1 MVGPA
6 VTVAKKVAP
15 NLAGKLFQL
24 FKNNQDVLS
33 NVAIGSGLSAGYG
46 LVFLG
51 GPKEGIAYGLSDLA
65 VTLPLTLA
73 ARGRR
78 IGQAGKLLNKGKGS
92 WYKQKPDILG
102 KATVTKIDPKTGQK
116 IIKDEGIPVG
126 RLEQGANFGGSAI
139 SAVVPSALGLVG
151 GVSNLNTSTRQQAP
165 SSEQTVNYLLQSI
178 AERKQ
183 RQSTSSS
190 STAPVSLEDIQ
201 SLLTTSVP
209 QASSTQVDPGLQ
221 RSFNAVAQNM
231 IGSML

>member
-46 LVFLG
+46 LVFG

-126 RLEQGANFGGSAI
+126 RWEQGANFGGSAI

-209 QASSTQVDPGLQ
+209 QTSSTQVDPGLQ

-231 IGSML
+231 IGSIL

>member
-65 VTLPLTLA
+65 ITLPLTLA

-209 QASSTQVDPGLQ
+209 QTSSTQVDPGLQ

-231 IGSML
+231 IGSIL

>member
-46 LVFLG
+46 LVFG

-126 RLEQGANFGGSAI
+126 RLEQGANFGGSAV

-151 GVSNLNTSTRQQAP
+151 GVSDLNTSTRQQAP

-209 QASSTQVDPGLQ
+209 QTSSTQVDPGLQ

-231 IGSML
+231 IGSIL